1 MQIVIRGEMSLAELR
16 QAIFERFKELEDDF
30 AIHHSRGATIYINP
44 TNGSGGTVMARAKD
58 GRIIEKM
65 QCDGA
70 YKSAARDFKL

>member
-16 QAIFERFKELEDDF
+16 QAIFERFNELEDDY
-30 AIHHSRGATIYINP
+30 AIHHSRGATIYVNP
-44 TNGSGGTVMARAKD
+44 TNGSGGPVMARAKD
-58 GRIIEKM
+58 GRIIEKI